1 MSGEPV
7 CTAMLMANTAA
18 NVITSYSIHYTK
30 LSERVNWNDRHQQVI
45 APMNITSAK
54 QLSAYLR
61 DVRLAQK
68 RSQGKVAERGGI
80 RQDTVSSFEL
90 NPDATKLETLFKILA
105 ALDLSLDIKPRSES
119 DDGSAAS
126 WPEEW

>member
-1 MSGEPV
+1 
-7 CTAMLMANTAA
+7 
-18 NVITSYSIHYTK
+18 
-30 LSERVNWNDRHQQVI
+30 
-45 APMNITSAK
+45 MNITSAK

-68 RSQGKVAERGGI
+68 RSQGKVAERVGI

-90 NPDATKLETLFKILA
+90 NPGATKLETLFKILA
-105 ALDLSLDIKPRSES
+105 ALELSSDIKPRN
-119 DDGSAAS
+119 DAAGSTAAR